1 MTIVE
6 KIKERIAKPIYRHK
20 TPEGLGAQ
28 WCLPTMVLSPE
39 RRARDNRRLMELAL
53 EACRVAAREVDF
65 SDLAA
70 RPNCK
75 RWLTVWPGEH
85 YKLLAGLVK
94 VLRPKVAVEIGTAKG
109 LSALAMKKYMPE
121 GGRVVLFD
129 IVRWD
134 EISDTIFSREDFQ
147 NSELRIQNSEVKEH
161 GQPGTVAHATPL
173 AERVVLEQRLGDLAD
188 GDVFEKHRE
197 LMESVEFLF
206 VDGPKDNV
214 FEWRL
219 MEHLRTVRFRKA
231 PILVFDDTRLWSMP
245 RFWREL
251 PYPKLDVTS
260 FGHSGGTGLLKWE
273 QD

>member
-6 KIKERIAKPIYRHK
+6 KIKDRIARPIYRHK
-20 TPEGLGAQ
+20 TPEGSGAQ
-28 WCLPTMVLSPE
+28 WSLPTMVLSPE
-39 RRARDNRRLMELAL
+39 KRARDNRRLMELAL

-94 VLRPKVAVEIGTAKG
+94 VLRPKVAVEIGTAEG
-109 LSALAMKKYMPE
+109 LSALAMKKYMSE
-121 GGRVVLFD
+121 GGRVVTFD

-134 EISDTIFSREDFQ
+134 EISDTILRKEDF
-147 NSELRIQNSEVKEH
+147 SE
-161 GQPGTVAHATPL
+161 ATPDL
-173 AERVVLEQRLGDLAD
+173 VSPKLEQRLADLAD
-188 GDVFEKHRE
+188 GQVFEKHRE

-206 VDGPKDNV
+206 IDGPKDNV

-219 MEHLRTVRFRKA
+219 MEHLKTVRFRKA
-231 PILVFDDTRLWSMP
+231 PILVFDDTRLWSML

-260 FGHSGGTGLLKWE
+260 FGHSSGTGLLKWE